1 MMHFLYEF
9 YNQMLRYGNR
19 LSPQQWVML
28 LVVMF
33 VLGIFCLRGFGSRSN
48 Y

>member
-1 MMHFLYEF
+1 MMHYFNGM
-9 YNQMLRYGNR
+9 YNQMLHHANQ

-28 LVVMF
+28 LAIM
-33 VLGIFCLRGFGSRSN
+33 LGIGVLCLRGFGSRSN